1 MAKLLLKQK
10 AMELRIDGASVKDI
24 AKKLQ
29 VSVGSVSLWC
39 QNIKLSEAQ
48 RARLFKSKYPRMA
61 YGRMCG
67 ALFQKAKKRK
77 ALLSAKKE
85 AEKLKGL
92 KKSEFFVAGLALYLA
107 EGSKKMG
114 RVQFTNSD
122 PRVINFM
129 LKWFN
134 HFYHTT
140 KNDIKCSILIN
151 KIHRKRDS
159 KIKQFWQKYLKIKPE
174 KFNDIRYIKTKQKKK
189 YANFDQYFGTFSFRV
204 NKSSFLLYCLN
215 AFTDK
220 LINLGL
226 KNNWAK

>member
-10 AMELRIDGASVKDI
+10 AIELRIGGGSIKDI

-29 VSVGSVSLWC
+29 ISVGSVSSWC
-39 QNIKLSEAQ
+39 RNIKLSEAQ
-48 RARLFKSKYPRMA
+48 KARLLKSKYPQMA
-61 YGRMCG
+61 YGRMRG
-67 ALFQKAKKRK
+67 VLFQKAKKMK
-77 ALLSAKKE
+77 ALLYAKKE
-85 AEKLKGL
+85 AVRLKRL

-134 HFYHTT
+134 YFYHTT

-151 KIHRKRDS
+151 KIHKKRDL
-159 KIKQFWQKYLKIKPE
+159 KIRQFWQKYLKIRPE
-174 KFNDIRYIKTKQKKK
+174 KFNDIRYVKTKQKKK

-204 NKSSFLLYCLN
+204 NKSSHLLYRLN
-215 AFTDK
+215 AFADR
-220 LINLGL
+220 LIALGL
-226 KNNWAK
+226 KYNR